1 MRLRPVLLT
10 LMLALP
16 LGTIAARAQ
25 IAIDTARGLVG
36 EHPRLALHLPAALD
50 GGTVTLAGTM
60 KLGNPTVFF
69 PERFLPPAGDSITGS
84 TLTALEDSLYT
95 FSVTVARA
103 PSPRGAGDT
112 LLYLEG
118 EALAGSDSLCVVAFP
133 EASLDGMPATLPSG
147 VVVTR
152 SVGPPLPYVRFAI
165 LEQNYPNPVPRG
177 RSTIW
182 AYRIDKFSDVRFYIY
197 NLLGQELEVIDL
209 GEKQIGPHTFTY
221 TPGITMPSGGYFV
234 RLVTNTGSAD
244 KVMHIV
250 H

>member
-1 MRLRPVLLT
+1 MRIRHLLPAAA
-10 LMLALP
+10 LALAA
-16 LGTIAARAQ
+16 TAARAQ

-36 EHPRLALHLPAALD
+36 GHPRLAVHLPADPA

-60 KLGNPTVFF
+60 KLSNPTVFF
-69 PERFLPPAGDSITGS
+69 PERFIAPAGDTIVDT
-84 TLTALEDSLYT
+84 TLTALKDSIYT

-103 PSPRGAGDT
+103 ASPRAGGDT

-118 EALAGSDSLCVVAFP
+118 EALAGSDSLCVITFP
-133 EASLDGMPATLPSG
+133 DASLGGSPATLPAGRVITKSI
-147 VVVTR
+147 
-152 SVGPPLPYVRFAI
+152 GPPLPYVRFAI

-177 RSTIW
+177 ASTIW
-182 AYRIDKFSDVRFYIY
+182 AYRIDRFSDVRFYFY

-209 GEKQIGPHTFTY
+209 GEKEIGPHTFTY
-221 TPGITMPSGGYFV
+221 TPGITMPSGAYFV